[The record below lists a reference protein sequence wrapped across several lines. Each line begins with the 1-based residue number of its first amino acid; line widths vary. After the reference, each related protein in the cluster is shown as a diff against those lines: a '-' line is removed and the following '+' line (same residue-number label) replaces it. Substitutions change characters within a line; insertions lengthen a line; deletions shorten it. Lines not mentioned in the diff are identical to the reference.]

1 MVRTGTAVVQDESFR
16 SSRAKSRGAGTDSEQ
31 RPSTQSILSD
41 AAGGVEGLGTNEDGV
56 WQVLHSVPDPEIP
69 VLSIVDLGIV
79 RSVST
84 DRVTI
89 TPTYTGCPATQV
101 IERDIRDA
109 LDAAGYRQVRI
120 ETVLAPPWTTD
131 WITPEGRARLH
142 AYGIAPPLAAGQR
155 TPACPQCG
163 SVETREISRFG
174 STPCKA
180 LWRCLACA
188 EPFDLFKCH

>member
-1 MVRTGTAVVQDESFR
+1 MRGMRGSGEKALPHR
-16 SSRAKSRGAGTDSEQ
+16 GGGGRAQIWD
-31 RPSTQSILSD
+31 
-41 AAGGVEGLGTNEDGV
+41 
-56 WQVLHSVPDPEIP
+56 VLHSVPDPEIP
-69 VLSIVDLGIV
+69 VLSVVDLGIV
-79 RSVST
+79 RSVLP

-101 IERDIRDA
+101 IERDIRAA
-109 LDAAGYRQVRI
+109 LDGAGYRAVRI
-120 ETVLAPPWTTD
+120 ETVLWPPWTTD
-131 WITPEGRARLH
+131 WITAEGRKKLH

-163 SVETREISRFG
+163 SSETEEISRFG

-180 LWRCLACA
+180 LWRCRSCA